1 LKIRA
6 ASDTYA
12 GCREKEKPP
21 VPSCVEGGGTHPWRR
36 SSSFRE
42 APMQEL
48 QRQASILAAS
58 RQHVEFHQPIP
69 QDELAP
75 SHELA
80 DEMETLDELDF
91 GPAVDGR
98 TKNSQQLAEEA
109 VAQMEAQE
117 LAAKEATERLA
128 LQMNLMYG
136 TWMPARPLE

>member
-1 LKIRA
+1 
-6 ASDTYA
+6 
-12 GCREKEKPP
+12 
-21 VPSCVEGGGTHPWRR
+21 
-36 SSSFRE
+36 
-42 APMQEL
+42 MQEL

-58 RQHVEFHQPIP
+58 RQHVECHQPIP